1 MDGNLYE
8 LLTANGFKGF
18 NEEVIRLFAVQ
29 ILNSLNFLRREKI
42 IHCDLKPENLVM
54 KNWGKSGIKLIDFG
68 TSCFEGKQ
76 MYSYLQS
83 RYYRAPEVFMQMPY
97 SYPIDMWSFGC
108 LIAEFKMG

>member
-1 MDGNLYE
+1 
-8 LLTANGFKGF
+8 
-18 NEEVIRLFAVQ
+18 
-29 ILNSLNFLRREKI
+29 
-42 IHCDLKPENLVM
+42 M

-76 MYSYLQS
+76 MFSYLQS

-108 LIAEFKMG
+108 MIAEFKIGDPLFSGKSSIEQLVYISSCIGFPNKNDGLFSLAFL